1 MLLPPKTYAFST
13 RKLCFW
19 MLNNYFSLNKRLF
32 FSRIKMLNVRKR
44 ESLRNVKMGQK
55 VTICNLYILLFL
67 LINVRNIV
75 LWLRETSHCGCTN
88 STYNAKLF

>member
-55 VTICNLYILLFL
+55 ATICNLYILLFL

-88 STYNAKLF
+88 STYSTKLF